1 MQRKSEVID
10 MLALEYTIEDEIRDT
25 VQESYHNGFNDGFN
39 DGFNNGRLK
48 ERALTKQ
55 VFQLFLS
62 NHSISDIATKCGI
75 SPQEVQFIL
84 E

>member
-1 MQRKSEVID
+1 

-25 VQESYHNGFNDGFN
+25 YNDGFNDGFN
-39 DGFNNGRLK
+39 NGFNNGRLK

-62 NHSISDIATKCGI
+62 NHSVSDIATKCGI
-75 SPQEVQFIL
+75 SQQEVELIL